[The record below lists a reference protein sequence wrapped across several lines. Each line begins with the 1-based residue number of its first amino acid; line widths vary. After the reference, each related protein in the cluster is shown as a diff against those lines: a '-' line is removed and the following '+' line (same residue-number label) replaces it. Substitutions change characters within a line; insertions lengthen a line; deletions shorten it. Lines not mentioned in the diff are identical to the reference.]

1 MSKKISMF
9 LVLSLGLIV
18 SVVGF
23 NISAQ
28 TVQTLFS
35 GDWTAKLSEQ
45 GPGINL
51 NFTRHTERGGK
62 HQIGETFAF
71 ADLNGL
77 TREQALKGGPV
88 KFALVREAGTIEC
101 AGSFKDGWGAGTFQF
116 TGSQAFLAAM
126 KSRGFDFEKDTNK
139 GNDTE
144 DRLFTATALN
154 ITTAQ
159 ADDLL
164 SAGFGKLDVGDL
176 FKAAIFKVDS
186 KFMREMKD
194 TGFPNMGMEDLVKAR
209 IFKIDADFVKHARE
223 MGFDK
228 EPFEGLVKMQI
239 FKVTPEFLTELRN
252 EGLTGLSVEE
262 VVKLRIFNV
271 DAEFIRKARA
281 EGVPVDVE
289 SLVRRRLGFGRS
301 QRAI

>member
-1 MSKKISMF
+1 MSKKLSMF

-23 NISAQ
+23 SISAQ
-28 TVQTLFS
+28 SIVS

-45 GPGINL
+45 SSNINL
-51 NFTRHTERGGK
+51 NFTRRPEKGGK
-62 HQIGETFAF
+62 HQIGETFSF

-88 KFALVREAGTIEC
+88 HFTLVREAGTIDCE
-101 AGSFKDGWGAGTFQF
+101 GSFQDGKGAGTYRF

-126 KSRGFDFEKDTNK
+126 KRRGFDFEKDSSK

-144 DRLFTATALN
+144 DRLFTAAAIN

-194 TGFPNMGMEDLVKAR
+194 TGFPNLGMEELVKAR
-209 IFKIDADFVKHARE
+209 IFKIDADFVKQATK

-228 EPFEGLVKMQI
+228 EPFESLVKMQI
-239 FKVTPEFLTELRN
+239 FKVTPEFLAEVRN

-262 VVKLRIFNV
+262 AVKLRIFKI
-271 DAEFIRKARA
+271 DAEFIRKAKA
-281 EGVPVDVE
+281 EGVPVNVE
-289 SLVRRRLGFGRS
+289 SLVQRKLGISRTA
-301 QRAI
+301 RAI